1 MAAVRSV
8 TRIRFIVILESYF
21 WCLFHGSVL
30 LIMALSGQSVWGN
43 GEYTCGLSIKW
54 CPISLLLY
62 IETTFIRYGHGPG
75 GIFGIVLNEHA
86 LWHWTSIIVRDWQ
99 RTLLTWKSHLIRSR
113 PPQRRVPF
121 NNKYRRWWLVCYQRQ
136 AGDVCRSPWCL
147 PRPESYQ
154 QCHREDQ
161 QQKCKCWRCCS
172 DWRSPAARI
181 RIGLSH
187 MILPNDQEE
196 GYYHEG
202 RHEEAR
208 SGHKGTVWLRIDIC
222 EGDSIDEC

>member
-1 MAAVRSV
+1 MGVAATICGILRNPRWLPFHWNGYNILPVRHRCFIFASIPMFYGSSNSLNVFLILPNYDITRKSNMATKMAAVRSA

-21 WCLFHGSVL
+21 LCLFHGSVL

-54 CPISLLLY
+54 CPLSLLLY

-75 GIFGIVLNEHA
+75 GIFGIMLNEHA

-121 NNKYRRWWLVCYQRQ
+121 NNKDRRWWLVCYQRQ
-136 AGDVCRSPWCL
+136 AGDVWSAT
-147 PRPESYQ
+147 
-154 QCHREDQ
+154 
-161 QQKCKCWRCCS
+161 K
-172 DWRSPAARI
+172 
-181 RIGLSH
+181 
-187 MILPNDQEE
+187 M
-196 GYYHEG
+196 
-202 RHEEAR
+202 
-208 SGHKGTVWLRIDIC
+208 
-222 EGDSIDEC
+222 